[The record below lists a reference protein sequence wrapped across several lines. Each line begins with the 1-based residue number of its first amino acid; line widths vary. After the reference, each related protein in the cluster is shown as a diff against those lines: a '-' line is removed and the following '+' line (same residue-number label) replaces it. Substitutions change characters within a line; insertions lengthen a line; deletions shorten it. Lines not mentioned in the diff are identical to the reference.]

1 MNTFTPEY
9 WDERYL
15 QNETG
20 WDIGHISTPLKEYFD
35 QLLDKDVKILVP
47 GAGNAYEVEY
57 LFHHGFKNTY
67 LLDFSKKGIE
77 SFTKRYPDFP
87 VNQIIEGNFFE
98 HSGQYDLVVE
108 QTFFSAISLS
118 TRKKYAQQCFDLLKP
133 GGKLVG
139 LLFAHEFDFE
149 GPPYGGT
156 MEEYQKLFSPLFSI
170 EVLKTAHNSIQP
182 RKDRELFFKLRKN
195 PF

>member
-1 MNTFTPEY
+1 MNTFSPEY
-9 WDERYL
+9 WDERYQ

-77 SFTKRYPDFP
+77 SFTNRYPDFP
-87 VNQIIEGNFFE
+87 VNQIIEGDFFE
-98 HSGQYDLVVE
+98 HSGQFDLIVE
-108 QTFFSAISLS
+108 QTFFSSISVS
-118 TRKKYAQQCFDLLKP
+118 TRKKYTQQCFDLLKP
-133 GGKLVG
+133 GGKVVG
-139 LLFAHEFDFE
+139 LLFAHEFGFE

-156 MEEYQKLFSPLFSI
+156 INEYQQLFSPLFSV
-170 EVLKTAHNSIQP
+170 EVLKTAHNSIRP